1 MRTKRLDGCRRGVL
15 ALAVALP
22 MWLAACST
30 PTAVSSSSEFEAQEG
45 LVVLRLVDV
54 GNVPISRFT
63 VVSEQ
68 TGEEH
73 PLRAIRFGQ
82 TVNTTYVGRLPAGR
96 YQPKN
101 LTGSTHQGTMIH
113 STTVPLAELTGS
125 FDVEASRVTQLG
137 TMVFVRLG
145 NAGFN
150 ADTLTTKVR
159 FALPLDPTPVPVEPM
174 LASRFPQL
182 AKAAAGKPPLGWVSG
197 TVPVQPSR
205 LIDVARAMVQVKSQ
219 PAYADATTI
228 AAGGSLGVLVK
239 TRPGQAPARHAAP
252 TVHAITSVLAL
263 QDGRWLAGGEEGY
276 LALSSNEGRQ
286 WQALPALPPDEVVL
300 HLTQRSDGKLLMVT
314 DGDRAAVVYES
325 ADHPIAWKEIHRIA
339 TDREQHVLMQPIGEA
354 AHFLP
359 DHAVSTKDRLVI
371 FTQPGLLSTLDYRSN
386 QWVSHPTP
394 RPFPA
399 GIKVTP
405 DGYVIGMGAQFSLHG
420 SDDLGKTWKRLEAWM
435 QMTEPHFYD
444 RRRGVMLAVDT
455 EILAG
460 GRGQYKIRTTDD
472 GGATW
477 KTGDPANG
485 WYGVIGAP
493 PNNPFG
499 RLLKP
504 LWTDPS
510 GRWLHT
516 MESSGRI
523 STSKDG
529 GRSWD

>member
-1 MRTKRLDGCRRGVL
+1 MGLARLEPGRRIVL
-15 ALAVALP
+15 ALALALSTA
-22 MWLAACST
+22 LIACSV
-30 PTAVSSSSEFEAQEG
+30 PTAVSSDSEFQAQEG

-54 GNVPISRFT
+54 GTVPISRFT

-68 TGEEH
+68 TGEEF

-101 LTGSTHQGTMIH
+101 LTGSTQQGTLIH
-113 STTVPLAELTGS
+113 SATVPLAELTGK

-145 NAGFN
+145 SADFN
-150 ADTLTTKVR
+150 AETMTTKVR

-182 AKAAAGKPPLGWVSG
+182 AKAAAGKPPLGWVKG
-197 TVPVQPSR
+197 TVPTQPPR
-205 LIDVARAMVQVKSQ
+205 LIDVARAMVRVQSQ
-219 PAYADATTI
+219 PAYADASTVV
-228 AAGGSLGVLVK
+228 AGGSLGVVVK
-239 TRPGQAPARHAAP
+239 TRPGEKPVRHAAP

-276 LALSSNEGRQ
+276 LALSSNEGGQ

-300 HLTQRSDGKLLMVT
+300 HLTQRPDGRLLMVT
-314 DGDRAAVVYES
+314 DSDRAAVVYES
-325 ADHPIAWKEIHRIA
+325 ADHPIAWKEIHRI
-339 TDREQHVLMQPIGEA
+339 DSEREQHALVKPIDEA
-354 AHFLP
+354 AHYLP
-359 DHAVSTKDRLVI
+359 DHATSSKDRLVV
-371 FTQPGLLSTLDYRSN
+371 FTQPRTLSTLDYRSN
-386 QWVSHPTP
+386 RWVSHATP

-405 DGYVIGMGAQFSLHG
+405 DGYVIGMGPQLSLHG
-420 SDDLGKTWKRLEAWM
+420 SDDMGKTWKRLESWI

-444 RRRGVMLAVDT
+444 RKRGVMLAVDT

-460 GRGQYKIRTTDD
+460 GRGQYKIRITED

-477 KTGDPANG
+477 KTGDAANG
-485 WYGVIGAP
+485 WYGVIGP
-493 PNNPFG
+493 PPSNPFG

-504 LWTDPS
+504 LWTDPG
-510 GRWLHT
+510 GRLLHT

-523 STSKDG
+523 STSRDG
-529 GRSWD
+529 GRTWD

>member
-182 AKAAAGKPPLGWVSG
+182 AKAAAGKPPLGWVSWHG
-197 TVPVQPSR
+197 
-205 LIDVARAMVQVKSQ
+205 A
-219 PAYADATTI
+219 
-228 AAGGSLGVLVK
+228 
-239 TRPGQAPARHAAP
+239 
-252 TVHAITSVLAL
+252 
-263 QDGRWLAGGEEGY
+263 
-276 LALSSNEGRQ
+276 
-286 WQALPALPPDEVVL
+286 
-300 HLTQRSDGKLLMVT
+300 
-314 DGDRAAVVYES
+314 RAAVAPDRRGARHGPGEEP
-325 ADHPIAWKEIHRIA
+325 AGLCRRDHHRG
-339 TDREQHVLMQPIGEA
+339 R
-354 AHFLP
+354 
-359 DHAVSTKDRLVI
+359 RLARRVG
-371 FTQPGLLSTLDYRSN
+371 QDA
-386 QWVSHPTP
+386 P
-394 RPFPA
+394 RPSACTTCRTDGARDHLGAGPA
-399 GIKVTP
+399 GRP
-405 DGYVIGMGAQFSLHG
+405 LA
-420 SDDLGKTWKRLEAWM
+420 
-435 QMTEPHFYD
+435 
-444 RRRGVMLAVDT
+444 RRR
-455 EILAG
+455 
-460 GRGQYKIRTTDD
+460 
-472 GGATW
+472 
-477 KTGDPANG
+477 
-485 WYGVIGAP
+485 
-493 PNNPFG
+493 
-499 RLLKP
+499 
-504 LWTDPS
+504 
-510 GRWLHT
+510 
-516 MESSGRI
+516 
-523 STSKDG
+523 
-529 GRSWD
+529 